1 MAITIE
7 WVNSEQSVIKL
18 EFPQLWTWEEVYE
31 VKRQL
36 DSRLDQ
42 VDHDCAVLFIL
53 PSNAKLPMN
62 ALSNGLRILNDSHP
76 HIRLFVIVTPSL
88 FVRSV
93 TEMVRKVSTDIRNR
107 SRIVETIDQAREALI
122 EAGYLTVR
130 DRIGT

>member
-1 MAITIE
+1 MAINIE
-7 WVNSEQSVIKL
+7 WVNNKQTVVKL

-36 DSRLDQ
+36 DAGLDQ
-42 VDHDCAVLFIL
+42 VDHDCAVLFVL
-53 PSNAKLPMN
+53 PSNTKLPMN

-76 HIRLFVIVTPSL
+76 RIRLFMIVTPSL

-107 SRIVETIDQAREALI
+107 SRVVETIDQAHEALI